1 MEISDKPQ
9 VQPIQCHTRSTHLF
23 VGRPAEYSKANDSI
37 GAQIALQIPV
47 RIAKHKIRDWR
58 TNQDAINRMRGEI
71 DDILFEIGAKN
82 GVDLPVEEH
91 DAIIDRCIEVA
102 IANED

>member
-1 MEISDKPQ
+1 
-9 VQPIQCHTRSTHLF
+9 